1 MTKIVLGVGLTV
13 VAIGISCYVLS
24 KKSSTTYATIT
35 KLEAEANDYKKDGKD

>member
-1 MTKIVLGVGLTV
+1 MKKIVLGVCFAL

-24 KKSSTTYATIT
+24 KNSSATYEKIT